1 MKNNIMKKLAVM
13 LALLLI
19 NCAIYAQEW
28 VNSTAINSSGALTAK
43 ELLYD
48 NGNIYTTGIF
58 NGSIGDTLMSYG
70 SDDWFIAKHSSDFS
84 INWIKKIGSAAQE
97 RDVSMSF
104 DSNKDII
111 IGGSFRDKVFFTTDD
126 SLVSIGLYDVMLAKY
141 DHLDGSLIWKKT
153 IAWGTTGQLISCID
167 VDDNNE
173 IIVTGFYKDSLVT
186 NVDTLLGTGFQNYI
200 LKLDANG
207 DFLWS
212 KNILSSNITTGT
224 RIAAVSAFTDA
235 YYISGTYRDNI
246 YFDNDTL
253 NADVAS
259 KSKAF
264 VYKLSYDGISQW
276 ARSSYGN
283 DDDATGTIAQD
294 VGGNIY
300 FSGYYRSTDFRMDSD
315 GSSVSNN
322 LVNNGGS
329 DLFIAKYNA
338 IGNLLWLQG
347 YGKAGS
353 DYAIDIK
360 EKEGII
366 YFTGYY
372 SDSLIINL
380 DTLVN
385 SDVANKDIFLA
396 TADSDGNLLK
406 GEALEGVGVFDDFGV
421 GLEITDA
428 THAILFGDFYST
440 SITVGSNTLTN
451 AISPSPQSFIAEY
464 APPFSVQYTSIKE
477 VNCNGGS
484 DGELIVTPYFGV
496 SPYTY
501 TWSNGAPDDSTA
513 TNLSAGITYTVTV
526 TDALASEAIAQHT
539 IIEPGSF
546 IFNPII
552 TQVNTCSDSLEGVI
566 DLNVT
571 GGNGGNTYYWIGSGT
586 ELTAEDQDSLAIGIY
601 SVTVTD
607 SKSCTGDTTI
617 NITGP
622 QEIHFGN
629 SDTTSYYGAGSEGAI
644 DLEVTGGTGTPSSY
658 AASWTGTDGYTN
670 SVQDI
675 NTLQPGTYNVTVTDA
690 NTCNADTS
698 FVIVNKYEFS
708 SYIEAKKDACNGV
721 SDGRATVNYHSPVGH
736 TAITYLWDANAGSQ
750 PTAEATGLTGSL
762 AGIKYYVTVTDTE
775 EEPDVEIVDSVII
788 YEFAYIFSGTLD
800 GTNVSCKDD
809 SDGIINLTTENGIA
823 PYIYSWSNGKN
834 TEDINSLPPDF
845 YSVTATDDNEC
856 TFSIVDYE
864 ITEPELLVATAG
876 IENIPQCNGFF
887 NGAVGVSVEGGNGGY
902 TYKWD
907 DQGSQ
912 STPIAINLGN
922 GLYNV
927 TVNDS
932 KGCNDT
938 SKVFLTEPDV
948 LSVSGLVT
956 NLTCFEDATGAI
968 DVTALGGTISTVY
981 TYNWSTADGAGE
993 VVDSEDQSGLGAG
1006 TYNLTVTDDNLC
1018 EITDNYIALQ
1028 PAEIVITDTT
1038 NVDITACNGDNT
1050 GVIVITASGG
1060 TGELS
1065 YTLNPDASQI
1075 NNTGIF
1081 NGLGAGVYTV
1091 DVDDENGCGLVTSD
1105 PILISEPT
1113 SINIVETSV
1122 NNVDCNGDTDGSID
1136 IAVSGGIVA
1145 SVYSYSW
1152 TTIDGSGLVT
1162 ANEDQTGLGAGTYD
1176 LTVKDDNLCTATTS
1190 ITISEPSIINLDN
1203 SNNINPTCNGSSD
1216 GSIDITI
1223 SGGTIATAYTYNW
1236 ATTDGSDVVADSQDQ
1251 TNLSAGT
1258 YDITVTDDNLCAS
1271 IFEILLDEPVAITI
1285 DSENSTDAT
1294 SQTSNDGSIE
1304 VTASGGTGTLDY
1316 EIRPGEVINQT
1327 GIFTDLA
1334 SGSYTVNVTDDNSCG
1349 PVISDTITVGFANTI
1364 EDVITNNKIKI
1375 YPNPTSDKIFIE
1387 VDSDLDNLKIEILS
1401 ISGQVLLIKETE
1413 SHRIIKEELDLS
1425 SYPKGVYFVRIYNN
1439 TFNFKDKILLQ

>member
-1 MKNNIMKKLAVM
+1 MKNNIMRKLAI
-13 LALLLI
+13 LLSLLFI
-19 NCAIYAQEW
+19 NSVLSAQEW
-28 VNSTAINSSGALTAK
+28 VNSTAINSNGSVVAK
-43 ELLYD
+43 ELLLE

-58 NGSIGDTLMSYG
+58 SGSIGDSLASYG

-84 INWIKKIGSAAQE
+84 INWIKRIGSAAQE

-104 DSNKDII
+104 DSNKDIL
-111 IGGSFRDKVFFTTDD
+111 IGGSFRDNVFFTEDD
-126 SLVSIGLYDVMLAKY
+126 SLVNVGLYDVMLAKY

-153 IAWGTTGQLISCID
+153 IAWGTTGQLISSID
-167 VDDNNE
+167 VDDNDE
-173 IIVTGFYKDSLVT
+173 IIVAGFYKDSLVT

-207 DFLWS
+207 DFLWI
-212 KNILSSNITTGT
+212 KNILSSNVTTGT
-224 RIAAVSAFTDA
+224 RIGAVSAFTDA
-235 YYISGTYRDNI
+235 YYVNGTYRDNI

-253 NADVAS
+253 NADVAN
-259 KSKAF
+259 KSNAF
-264 VYKLSYDGISQW
+264 VYKLAYDGTSQW
-276 ARSSYGN
+276 ARSSYGK
-283 DDDATGTIAQD
+283 DDDASGTIAQD
-294 VGGNIY
+294 LGGNIY
-300 FSGYYRSTDFRMDSD
+300 ISGYYRSTDFRMDSD
-315 GSSVSNN
+315 GSSVSDS

-338 IGNLLWLQG
+338 SGNLLWLQG

-380 DTLVN
+380 DTLFN
-385 SDVANKDIFLA
+385 SGTANKDIFLA

-406 GEALEGVGVFDDFGV
+406 GEALNGIGVFDDFGV
-421 GLEITDA
+421 ELEITDA

-440 SITVGSNTLTN
+440 SITIGSNTLTN
-451 AISPSPQSFIAEY
+451 TVSPSSQSFIAEY
-464 APPFSVQYTSIKE
+464 APPFSAQYTSIKE
-477 VNCNGGS
+477 VTCNGGS

-496 SPYTY
+496 SPYSY
-501 TWSNGAPDDSTA
+501 TWSNSAPNDSTA
-513 TNLSAGITYTVTV
+513 SNLSAGITYTVTV
-526 TDALASEAIAQHT
+526 TDALASEAIAEYT

-552 TQVNTCSDSLEGVI
+552 TPVTSCSDSLEGVI

-571 GGNGGNTYYWIGSGT
+571 GGNGGDTYYWVGSGT
-586 ELTAEDQDSLAIGIY
+586 ELTAEDQDSLAIGTY

-607 SKSCTGDTTI
+607 SETCAGDTTI

-629 SDTTSYYGAGSEGAI
+629 SDTTSYYGAGSEGAV

-670 SVQDI
+670 TVQDI
-675 NTLQPGTYNVTVTDA
+675 ITLQPGTYNVTVTDE
-690 NTCNADTS
+690 NSCIEDTS
-698 FVIVNKYEFS
+698 FVIVNKFEFS
-708 SYIEAKKDACNGV
+708 SYIESKKDACNGV
-721 SDGRATVNYHSPVGH
+721 SNGRATVNYHSPIGH
-736 TAITYLWDANAGSQ
+736 TAITYLWDANTGDQS
-750 PTAEATGLTGSL
+750 TAEATGLTGSL
-762 AGIKYYVTVTDTE
+762 AGIKYYVTITDTE

-788 YEFAYIFSGTLD
+788 YEFAYTFSGTLE
-800 GTNVSCKDD
+800 GTNVNCKDD

-876 IENIPQCNGFF
+876 IENELQCNGNY
-887 NGAVGVSVEGGNGGY
+887 NGAVRVSVEGGNGDY
-902 TYKWD
+902 TYEWD

-912 STPIAINLGN
+912 STPIAINLGT

-938 SKVFLTEPDV
+938 SKVLLTEPEV
-948 LSVSGLVT
+948 LSVSGIVA
-956 NLTCFEDATGAI
+956 NLDCFEDAIGAI
-968 DVTALGGTISTVY
+968 DVTVLGGTISTVY
-981 TYNWSTADGAGE
+981 TYNWSTADGSGE

-1018 EITDNYIALQ
+1018 EITDNYIVIQ

-1050 GVIVITASGG
+1050 GIIAITASGG
-1060 TGELS
+1060 TGVLN
-1065 YTLNPDASQI
+1065 YTLNPDASQT

-1081 NGLGAGVYTV
+1081 TGLGAGFYTV

-1122 NNVDCNGDTDGSID
+1122 VNLDCNGDIDGSID
-1136 IAVSGGIVA
+1136 VTVSGGVVA

-1152 TTIDGSGLVT
+1152 TTLDGTGLVT
-1162 ANEDQTGLGAGTYD
+1162 ASEDQLELGAGTYD
-1176 LTVKDDNLCTATTS
+1176 LTVTDNNLCTATT
-1190 ITISEPSIINLDN
+1190 TIILSEPSIINLDN
-1203 SNNINPTCNGSSD
+1203 SNNINPSCNGSTD

-1236 ATTDGSDVVADSQDQ
+1236 ATMDGSGLVADSQDQ

-1258 YDITVTDDNLCAS
+1258 YDVTVTDDNSCAS
-1271 IFEILLDEPVAITI
+1271 VFEILLEEPVAITI

-1294 SQTSNDGSIE
+1294 SQTAADGTVT

-1316 EIRPGEVINQT
+1316 EISSGGAINQT
-1327 GIFTDLA
+1327 GIFTGLV
-1334 SGSYTVNVTDDNSCG
+1334 SGDYTVEVTDDNSCG
-1349 PVISDTITVGFANTI
+1349 PVTSDTITVGFANAI
-1364 EDVITNNKIKI
+1364 EDVIAYNKIKI

-1387 VDSDLDNLKIEILS
+1387 IDYEFDNLKIEILS
-1401 ISGQVLLIKETE
+1401 ISGQVLLSKEME
-1413 SHRIIKEELDLS
+1413 SHGITKEELDLS